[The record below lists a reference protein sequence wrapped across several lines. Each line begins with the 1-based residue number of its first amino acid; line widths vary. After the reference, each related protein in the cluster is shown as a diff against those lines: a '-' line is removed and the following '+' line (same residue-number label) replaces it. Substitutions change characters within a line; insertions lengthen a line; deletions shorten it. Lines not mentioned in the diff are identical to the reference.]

1 MYPIA
6 WVLVLLLGEAA
17 ALSTF
22 LTGLTAVAL
31 GLAEQA
37 QLLGP
42 V

>member
-1 MYPIA
+1 MYPTA